1 MVEREVVSMD
11 DPDGVLAAL
20 QSAARDVLGDDAP
33 VLTPAA
39 RLGDDGLGVESLDL
53 IEIVM
58 VLEERYDLRLEP
70 SVLRDVRTVG
80 DLIDLILAATTLQAG
95 S

>member
-1 MVEREVVSMD
+1 MN

-20 QSAARDVLGDDAP
+20 QAAAGDVLGDDAP

-39 RLGDDGLGVESLDL
+39 RLGEDGLAVESLDL

-70 SVLRDVRTVG
+70 AVLRDVRTVG
-80 DLIDLILAATTLQAG
+80 DLIDLILAAATLQAG
-95 S
+95 N